1 MDGLA
6 LGPVGVALNVSDR
19 WLDEAAEL
27 ERLGY
32 AAIWLP
38 GGQID
43 RLDRFTELVS
53 ATTSVPVASAV
64 ISLDVYG
71 PDAVADLCRRID
83 PGRFLVGL
91 GGPQRPRPMRA
102 LNRFLDQL
110 DRGRPP
116 VPAGRRMLAALGPRK
131 LELARER
138 SAGAIM
144 LLVTPAYLAGAR
156 RILGDHRALVI
167 DQMLV
172 LDTDPGRARTTARRS
187 LRFLS
192 GLPGYRQSFARMGFT
207 GDDVAELS
215 DRLVDHLIAWGD
227 LEAIAAR
234 VDEHRRAGADQV
246 VLHALSDGDQPG
258 PIEVARAFA
267 GKLPSVAATDRPT
280 PRRRGRT
287 SR

>member
-1 MDGLA
+1 MNGLA
-6 LGPVGVALNVSDR
+6 VGPVGVALNVSDR

-27 ERLGY
+27 EQLGY

-43 RLDRFTELVS
+43 RLDRFTELVA
-53 ATTSVPVASAV
+53 ATSSVPVASAV

-71 PDAVADLCRRID
+71 PDAVADLYRRID
-83 PGRFLVGL
+83 PGRFVVGL

-102 LNRFLDQL
+102 LNTFLDRL

-116 VPAGRRMLAALGPRK
+116 VPAERRLLAALGPRK
-131 LELARER
+131 LQLARER

-144 LLVTPAYLAGAR
+144 LLVTPAYLGDAR
-156 RILGDHRALVI
+156 RILGDRRALVI
-167 DQMLV
+167 DQLLV
-172 LDTDPGRARTTARRS
+172 LDTDAGRARATARRS

-192 GLPGYRQSFARMGFT
+192 GLRGYRQSFARMGFS
-207 GDDVAELS
+207 GEDIAELS
-215 DRLVDHLIAWGD
+215 DRLVDRLVAWGD
-227 LEAIAAR
+227 VEAIVSR
-234 VDEHRRAGADQV
+234 VDDARRAGADQV

-267 GKLPSVAATDRPT
+267 GKLPS
-280 PRRRGRT
+280 G
-287 SR
+287 S